1 MDIETAKKSASLLK
15 EIDELE
21 QLRNEFESGKWTSVI
36 AEAGDNT
43 PEYEIM
49 LSGALGRHLLSWAL
63 TYMADDIF
71 RKQKEIEAL

>member
-49 LSGALGRHLLSWAL
+49 LSDALGRHLLSCAQ
-63 TYMADDIF
+63 TYIADEIL

>member
-36 AEAGDNT
+36 AEDENST
-43 PEYEIM
+43 YEIM
-49 LSGALGRHLLSWAL
+49 LSDALGRHLLSCAQ
-63 TYMADDIF
+63 TYIANEIL

>member
-1 MDIETAKKSASLLK
+1 MNIETAKKSASLLK

-36 AEAGDNT
+36 AEDENST
-43 PEYEIM
+43 YEIM
-49 LSGALGRHLLSWAL
+49 LSDALGRHLLSCAQ
-63 TYMADDIF
+63 TYIANEIL

>member
-36 AEAGDNT
+36 AEDENST
-43 PEYEIM
+43 YEIM
-49 LSGALGRHLLSWAL
+49 LSDTLSRHLLSCAQ
-63 TYMADDIF
+63 TYIADEIL
-71 RKQKEIEAL
+71 RRQKEIEAL

>member
-49 LSGALGRHLLSWAL
+49 LSDALGRHLLSCAQAYIANEIL
-63 TYMADDIF
+63 
-71 RKQKEIEAL
+71 RRQKEIEAL

>member
-1 MDIETAKKSASLLK
+1 MNIEKARKSASLLK

-21 QLRNEFESGKWTSVI
+21 KLRNEFESGKWTSVI

-49 LSGALGRHLLSWAL
+49 LSDALGRHLLSCTQ
-63 TYMADDIF
+63 TYIADEIL
-71 RKQKEIEAL
+71 RRQKEIEAL

>member
-36 AEAGDNT
+36 AEDENST
-43 PEYEIM
+43 YEIM
-49 LSGALGRHLLSWAL
+49 LSDTLGGHLLSCAQ
-63 TYMADDIF
+63 TYIADEIL
-71 RKQKEIEAL
+71 RRQKEIEAL

>member
-36 AEAGDNT
+36 AEDENST
-43 PEYEIM
+43 YEIM
-49 LSGALGRHLLSWAL
+49 LSDALGRHLLSCAQAYIANEIL
-63 TYMADDIF
+63 
-71 RKQKEIEAL
+71 RRQKEIEAL

>member
-1 MDIETAKKSASLLK
+1 MDIEKAKKSASLLK

-49 LSGALGRHLLSWAL
+49 LSGTLGRHLLLCAQ
-63 TYMADDIF
+63 TYIADEIL
-71 RKQKEIEAL
+71 RRQKEIEAL